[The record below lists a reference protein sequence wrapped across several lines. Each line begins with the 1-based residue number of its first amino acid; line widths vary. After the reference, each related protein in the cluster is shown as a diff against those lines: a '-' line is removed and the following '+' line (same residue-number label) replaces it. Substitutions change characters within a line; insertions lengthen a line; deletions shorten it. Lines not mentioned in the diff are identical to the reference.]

1 MRSRALAI
9 ATILALGLS
18 LGACFADSQ
27 IENNLSMRFSM
38 SDLGIKVDENA
49 IRGWS
54 NWLGTVQQPLEGEPF
69 NLGDQSLNF
78 YLGLRLSCNEIAVS
92 LEGLG
97 QSVSLLNENQEEIL
111 EIDLMV
117 GPCTGG
123 VFSAAIFWDEE
134 GEVSTF
140 TGTSQPADLPPV
152 DGVPVGLDAY
162 YHPTGKISCFFDSS
176 GLQGEIEYSVVDL
189 EENVRFAQTV
199 DTANGG
205 TQFFTLDH
213 IPIGRVVRVEV
224 KDASGAEKIL
234 ADAVLVSYAGETVDG
249 GCDQ

>member
-1 MRSRALAI
+1 MQSRILAM

-27 IENNLSMRFSM
+27 NENNMSMRFSM
-38 SDLGIKVDENA
+38 SDLGINVAPQA

-54 NWLGTVQQPLEGEPF
+54 DWLGTVQQPLEGEPF

-78 YLGLRLSCNEIAVS
+78 YMGLRLQCSEIAVS

-97 QSVSLLNENQEEIL
+97 QSVNLLTENQEEIL
-111 EIDLMV
+111 EISLMV
-117 GPCTGG
+117 GPCTSG

-134 GEVSTF
+134 GVISTF
-140 TGTSQPADLPPV
+140 TGTSQPKDLPPL
-152 DGVPVGLDAY
+152 DGLPVGLDAY

-176 GLQGEIEYSVVDL
+176 DLQGEIELSVVDR

-199 DTANGG
+199 ATASGG
-205 TQFFTLDH
+205 TQFFTLDN

-224 KDASGAEKIL
+224 KDASGAYSTL
-234 ADAVLVSYAGETVDG
+234 AETVLVSYAGETVDG
-249 GCDQ
+249 GCL